1 MPSTTDT
8 IKVVTS
14 VAGVT
19 EHDLDLRPLGMDLVY
34 YFYRV
39 RVVVSRKP
47 FKQLKCPHKSTKK
60 HMDSMVLRH
69 LTENEIAEC
78 IKRMSKDIV
87 MRNVEIII
95 DNDMC
100 SGDWE
105 FAIEEFNRFLGFET
119 NITWEYGTGYS
130 IQRQF
135 SDYMANKMSN
145 DLKSV
150 KKVGKFR
157 IVRVEVT

>member
-8 IKVVTS
+8 IKIVTS
-14 VAGVT
+14 VVGVT
-19 EHDLDLRPLGMDLVY
+19 KDDLDLNPLGMDLSY
-34 YFYRV
+34 YFHKV
-39 RVVVSRKP
+39 RVVVSREP

-60 HMDSMVLRH
+60 HMDSMVLRY
-69 LTENEIAEC
+69 LTEDEIVEC
-78 IKRMSKDIV
+78 IKRMSEDIV
-87 MRNVEIII
+87 MRNVEIIL

-105 FAIEEFNRFLGFET
+105 FAMEEFNRFLGFET
-119 NITWEYGTGYS
+119 NITWECGTGHS

-135 SDYMANKMSN
+135 SDYMANKISN
-145 DLKSV
+145 DLKNA

>member
-8 IKVVTS
+8 VKIVTS
-14 VAGVT
+14 VTGVT
-19 EHDLDLRPLGMDLVY
+19 EHDLDLSPLGMDLVY
-34 YFYRV
+34 YFHKV

-47 FKQLKCPHKSTKK
+47 FKQLRCPHKSIKK
-60 HMDSMVLRH
+60 HMDSMVLRY
-69 LTENEIAEC
+69 LTEDEISKC
-78 IKRMSKDIV
+78 IKIMSDDIV
-87 MRNVEIII
+87 MRNIEIIL

-105 FAIEEFNRFLGFET
+105 FAMEEFNRFFELET
-119 NITWEYGTGYS
+119 DIRWECGTGCS

-135 SDYMANKMSN
+135 SDYMVTKFSKN
-145 DLKSV
+145 LKNV
-150 KKVGKFR
+150 KNVGKFR